1 MEAVS
6 GEEDKEVTARCETDP
21 SLPPASI
28 QWSVAGERVEASTE
42 VRPALGGG
50 FISLS
55 TVRWRPGQGRSV
67 RLECSGLY
75 KDLSL
80 REEKHVEI
88 FSK

>member
-6 GEEDKEVTARCETDP
+6 AEEDKEVTARCETDP

-28 QWSVAGERVEASTE
+28 QWRVEGERVEASTE
-42 VRPALGGG
+42 VRPVLGGG